1 MTNDLC
7 AEVTMNRTAALVVF
21 SISLL
26 SGVLACADSGA
37 MPGKSEEAMQGTKR
51 PDFYIKGT
59 PDQLEA
65 YRFDGKTIQLSEDE
79 WKRILTP
86 EAYHILREKGT
97 ERAFTGSLNK
107 EYSEGVFQCGACGMP
122 LFTSDSKFDSGSGWP
137 SFFRPIVHEGEPARV
152 KEVVDHAFGMVR
164 TEILCARCGSHLG
177 HVFPDG
183 PHPTGLRYCVNS
195 ASLGFSKEN

>member
-1 MTNDLC
+1 
-7 AEVTMNRTAALVVF
+7 MNRTAALVVF

-26 SGVLACADSGA
+26 SGLLSCADSGA
-37 MPGKSEEAMQGTKR
+37 VPGKKEEAMQQKER

-107 EYSEGVFQCGACGMP
+107 EYSEGVF
-122 LFTSDSKFDSGSGWP
+122 
-137 SFFRPIVHEGEPARV
+137 RPIVHEGEPARV

-195 ASLGFSKEN
+195 ASLGFSKEK